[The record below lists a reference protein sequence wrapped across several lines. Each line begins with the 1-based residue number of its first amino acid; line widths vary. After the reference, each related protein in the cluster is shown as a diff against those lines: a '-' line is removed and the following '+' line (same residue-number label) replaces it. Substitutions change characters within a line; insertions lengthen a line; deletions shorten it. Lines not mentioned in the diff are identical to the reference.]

1 MWLKFGSDFFNSF
14 LISDDRCVI
23 YNELGTDR
31 SVLMPLIRFAFRL
44 LGVSDVVEGNSL
56 LLNVE

>member
-1 MWLKFGSDFFNSF
+1 MWLKFGIDFFNSF

-31 SVLMPLIRFAFRL
+31 SVLMPLIRFAFHL

>member
-1 MWLKFGSDFFNSF
+1 MGLKFGSDFFNNS

-31 SVLMPLIRFAFRL
+31 GVLMPLIRFAFHL
-44 LGVSDVVEGNSL
+44 LGVSDVV
-56 LLNVE
+56 VCC